1 MHRSTRPSP
10 PSPTSDEREGQPG
23 LPDADLASDDAVIE
37 PVDDTDEADEA
48 DEPDEDDDEKSGDD
62 PLVREGDVA
71 GDYLERL
78 LDILDVDGDI
88 DLDVEGDRASVAIVG
103 GRLDDLI
110 GPGGATLEA
119 LQELTRLA
127 VAQSTGVRS
136 RLMLD
141 VGEFRA
147 KRKADL
153 TTLAGE
159 TARRVG
165 LERSARAAGAH
176 EPVRAQ
182 GRPRR
187 HRLRHRRAQRVGG
200 RGAEPSSRGPARQ
213 VTRASRAHRRRT
225 RGQSPPVPRAA
236 ARGGLRAAARRWP
249 SDYVARLASDGVT
262 RGLIGP
268 REVPRLW
275 QRHILNSAA
284 VAEAIPEGAR
294 VVDVGSGAGLPG
306 IPLGLAR
313 PDLALTLVEPMARRV
328 EFLEEV
334 VAELAVPAG
343 LRWRV
348 VRGRAEERSVAT
360 AVGPVDV
367 VTARAVAPLPRL
379 VGWCR
384 GLMRPGTQLVALVG
398 ASALAE
404 LPSLVPELEA
414 AGMRD
419 IHPRAVGAGLG
430 DAATTVV
437 VMTRGAR

>member
-1 MHRSTRPSP
+1 MTERSEHAGR
-10 PSPTSDEREGQPG
+10 
-23 LPDADLASDDAVIE
+23 PDALPATGTDDGSGPPPPESAAGVFGPLLA
-37 PVDDTDEADEA
+37 
-48 DEPDEDDDEKSGDD
+48 
-62 PLVREGDVA
+62 
-71 GDYLERL
+71 
-78 LDILDVDGDI
+78 
-88 DLDVEGDRASVAIVG
+88 
-103 GRLDDLI
+103 
-110 GPGGATLEA
+110 
-119 LQELTRLA
+119 LA
-127 VAQSTGVRS
+127 VN
-136 RLMLD
+136 
-141 VGEFRA
+141 
-147 KRKADL
+147 
-153 TTLAGE
+153 
-159 TARRVG
+159 
-165 LERSARAAGAH
+165 
-176 EPVRAQ
+176 
-182 GRPRR
+182 
-187 HRLRHRRAQRVGG
+187 
-200 RGAEPSSRGPARQ
+200 
-213 VTRASRAHRRRT
+213 
-225 RGQSPPVPRAA
+225 
-236 ARGGLRAAARRWP
+236 
-249 SDYVARLASDGVT
+249 YVARLASDGVT

-328 EFLEEV
+328 EFLEEI

-430 DAATTVV
+430 EAATTVV